1 MLQRVTI
8 DGIELPRLYI
18 AENKKDADLA
28 MSKGIPFVRWT
39 KGQDMLIKILLRP
52 VLERMFPH
60 IKWSKMLGPRRRFR
74 TEVTISEATDA
85 IDNQA
90 DEDLKLGMPEQD
102 RKSIEIDDTIDE
114 DDIEY
119 PDVCMDEDGMLVEHS
134 DASSNE
140 RLFDGSGHQMTLTH
154 NLDLEDYV
162 GDLSSCVDLEV
173 LQRLKL
179 MPAFIGDIL
188 DCIKIN
194 IGSGMRWR
202 EGYNKRL
209 GIPVGRFN
217 SPGQL
222 PNLIILDV
230 SGSIPRGISA
240 TMISLID
247 TLRTQLSADLIITS
261 SNSRYYPMGSELPD
275 PQRIRD
281 MFGYGNESVEFFE
294 ILSMYMRGRHYGH
307 VFSFGDND
315 TPFYDNTAL
324 RPNLEGTIVEH
335 VHHYHTGTAYRNFQN
350 DNSLKTGYAKWC
362 HMLASQPLE
371 DYDTSW
377 CTVIRD

>member
-28 MSKGIPFVRWT
+28 MSKGIPFIRWT
-39 KGQDMLIKILLRP
+39 QGQDLLIKILLRP

-60 IKWSKMLGPRRRFR
+60 IKWSKVLGPRRRFR
-74 TEVTISEATDA
+74 TKVHISEACNKSEQTDLGIRLDKVEHKEEHEEDVSPGVIEDMFDRD
-85 IDNQA
+85 ID
-90 DEDLKLGMPEQD
+90 
-102 RKSIEIDDTIDE
+102 IDD
-114 DDIEY
+114 DDVIYE
-119 PDVCMDEDGMLVEHS
+119 MAG
-134 DASSNE
+134 ASSGE
-140 RLFDGSGHQMTLTH
+140 RLFVGGGGPMIVEH

-162 GDLSSCVDLEV
+162 GDLSSCVNIEV
-173 LQRLKL
+173 LQRLRL

-209 GIPVGRFN
+209 GIPVGRFDTAR
-217 SPGQL
+217 QL

-261 SNSRYYPMGSELPD
+261 NHSRFYAMGDELPD

-281 MFGYGNESVEFFE
+281 IFGYGNEAEEFFG
-294 ILSMYMRGRHYGH
+294 ILTRNIRGRRYGH

-315 TPFYDNTAL
+315 TPSYYSKSM
-324 RPNLEGTIVEH
+324 PSLEGTVVQH
-335 VHHYHTGTAYRNFQN
+335 VHHYHTGTSWWG
-350 DNSLKTGYAKWC
+350 DSSGKTGYAKWC

-371 DYDTSW
+371 EYDTSW
-377 CTVIRD
+377 CKVIKD